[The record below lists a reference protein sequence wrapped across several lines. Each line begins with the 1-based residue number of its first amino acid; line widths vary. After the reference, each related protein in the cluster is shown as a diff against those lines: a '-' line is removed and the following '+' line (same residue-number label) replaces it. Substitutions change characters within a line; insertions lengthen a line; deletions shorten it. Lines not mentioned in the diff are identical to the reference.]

1 VSNPVFLV
9 LKHYYFDAC
18 CIIVLAESARPERV
32 MKYPRWTRPFVE
44 EPAAQHEDPA
54 TKPAST
60 LPWTAAFIIL
70 FTSIGL
76 SCQLVLIIVP
86 SIGTVAN
93 IVLASVWAAIAV
105 LWISWRPRI
114 GSPTRCLGFACVL
127 VAHVTLLLVE
137 ERYRHGFE
145 RTFNLISTLVS
156 ALIVLIELNTPLRD
170 PLMPKDGIS
179 RPGSRP
185 TEELRSPED
194 NLTTW
199 QWMAVTWMA
208 PLIRIGSKRQ
218 LNTSDVW
225 FLPYEF
231 QHLHLHNAFRELR
244 GSVLRRLLYA
254 NWKDLCIL
262 TVLGFAELAADY
274 STPVILQALLKA
286 MGRIAYEKGP
296 AMKVALLM
304 LVVRLADAQVQ
315 VLALWFGRRAYER
328 SRGEMMT
335 MLYEK
340 TLKRKI
346 VGHVP
351 DTQEQQPGDTR
362 HAESNGHA
370 SYEHGGDETDGLLNG
385 NFKKP
390 KAGLGWFKRFR
401 KSLGLSWGKR
411 PAKLEGQQ
419 PASMG
424 KLLNVLR
431 NDCYEV
437 AQRFWEFQTLI
448 FAPFGTIIS
457 AFLVWRLLGWAC
469 LLGIAVVI
477 VAQIVN
483 ALLVKILIR
492 FEVKRRLAT
501 DTKLQRI
508 SQYVEAIRHLRWFGW
523 HSSWLEGIMSARQHE
538 LNLKVVTQLWALLI
552 VFVNQLGSGILPVAA
567 FFAYTALAKQELR
580 VDVAFP
586 ALQLFAML
594 QRRLQQLPNLITVML
609 NAKVAMGRLESF
621 MNEPDKPENPA
632 ADASDQLELQN
643 ASFAWP
649 GTSHTV
655 LRNVNV
661 TFPQGL
667 SLVVGRV
674 GAGKT
679 ALLQGLLGELDL
691 EEGHLVKPAATPIAY
706 CLQTPWLES
715 MSIRD
720 NILFNSPYNDDR
732 YKRTLD
738 ACALTPDLATFTNG
752 DLSPIGENGIGL
764 SGGQKARVA
773 LARAI
778 YSNAPILLL
787 DDPISAL
794 DQQTAEW
801 IVKRC
806 FTGKLVKGRTL
817 VLVTHRTDLCQNI
830 AVQTIEIVDG
840 TARPVQGL
848 YVEQQDELTQI
859 LSSEQRGD
867 AEQKQM
873 EEAAV
878 RDKFEDEEHRA
889 HGGVQLA
896 VYWEYIKAGRLKWW
910 FFLAIFASAF
920 QFLRVAESWYLKEWG
935 EAYNRGMEEFFGAL
949 SFPSN
954 IGMLETPI
962 SSIFKRFPDPS
973 DDVYPWLR
981 GYFGIVALGPVV
993 LVVGQGFMVLITY
1006 VAGKAMFRE
1015 IMLRISNAPFRYY
1028 DVTPVGR
1035 LLNRLTS
1042 DAGTL
1047 DGNIS
1052 NQFTQVIFQ
1061 GIAWVSSVIVFAG
1074 VTPAFLVFSLL
1085 LTGTFVWIFTM
1096 FLPTSQSLR
1105 RLEMV
1110 SLSPLLSNFGALLG
1124 GLTTVR
1130 AFCAQPAFLARVI
1143 SVVDEFQRNDHFYW
1157 SLQGWLMYRFDVLS
1171 SFSTFALTC
1180 LAVYSSLTPGLTAF
1194 VLVAA
1199 QNFVMSTHA
1208 LCRQYGQLQL
1218 DFVSVER
1225 VVELIHLEKEEPG
1238 DTKPPASWPRYGS
1251 DIEFQ
1256 DVTIKYMP
1264 TAPAAVSNFS
1274 LTLAGGKHTAIFGRT
1289 GSGKSTLSLSLLA
1302 TTPLSTGKI
1311 LIDGIDI
1318 SRVEKTTLRSR
1329 ITLLAQDPILFPGS
1343 LRHNLDPQSEHGD
1356 AECLSA
1362 LSLACL
1368 DTTRF
1373 TLNFEV
1379 AAHGNNLSQG
1389 QRQLVSLARALL
1401 RKSAV
1406 VIMDEATASVDLQ
1419 TAEQVYRVVR
1429 EELQSQGSTIVSVAH
1444 RRGAMEGVDATVTL
1458 VGGRVESVE

>member
-1 VSNPVFLV
+1 
-9 LKHYYFDAC
+9 
-18 CIIVLAESARPERV
+18 
-32 MKYPRWTRPFVE
+32 MKTPRWARPFVE
-44 EPAAQHEDPA
+44 EPAIRREHDGIKSRSP
-54 TKPAST
+54 
-60 LPWTAAFIIL
+60 LPWAAAISMVL
-70 FTSIGL
+70 ASAAL
-76 SCQLVLIIVP
+76 ACQLVPYITP
-86 SIGTVAN
+86 TTGTAFN
-93 IVLASVWAAIAV
+93 IVLATLWATTTVGLV
-105 LWISWRPRI
+105 LWHPRT
-114 GSPTRCLGFACVL
+114 GSPIRALAFAGL
-127 VAHVTLLLVE
+127 LTAHVVLLLV
-137 ERYRHGFE
+137 RKQHRRGFE
-145 RTFNLISTLVS
+145 GIFNSVSTTVS
-156 ALIVLIELNTPLRD
+156 ALIFLIQLNLPLRD
-170 PLMPKDGIS
+170 PTLSDDDIA
-179 RPGSRP
+179 RPGREP
-185 TEELRSPED
+185 TVDLRSPED

-199 QWMAVTWMA
+199 QWMSVTWMA
-208 PLIRIGSKRQ
+208 PLIWIGSKRQ
-218 LNTSDVW
+218 LNSKDVW

-231 QHLHLHNAFRELR
+231 QHRHLHDAFRELK
-244 GSVLRRLLYA
+244 GSVLWRLLYA
-254 NWKDLCIL
+254 NWLDLYIL
-262 TVLGFAELAADY
+262 TMLGFAELAADY

-286 MGRIAYEKGP
+286 MDRIAFDRGP
-296 AMKVALLM
+296 AMKIALLM

-346 VGHVP
+346 VGHVSEK
-351 DTQEQQPGDTR
+351 THEGLQ
-362 HAESNGHA
+362 NGHA
-370 SYEHGGDETDGLLNG
+370 SANGQANEAPDAAETDELLNG
-385 NFKKP
+385 MP
-390 KAGLGWFKRFR
+390 KSTDSPPASALSKFWKRLGGIFQRQTPVE
-401 KSLGLSWGKR
+401 SQ
-411 PAKLEGQQ
+411 AQQ

-431 NDCYEV
+431 NDVYEV

-457 AFLVWRLLGWAC
+457 AVLVWRLLGWAC

-477 VAQIVN
+477 VAQIIN

-492 FEVKRRLAT
+492 REVKRRLAT

-508 SQYVEAIRHLRWFGW
+508 SQYVEAIRHLRWYGW
-523 HSSWLEGIMSARQHE
+523 HPSWLEGIMSARQHE
-538 LNLKVVTQLWALLI
+538 LNLKIVTQLWTLAI
-552 VFVNQLGSGILPVAA
+552 VFVNQLGSGVLPVAA

-580 VDVAFP
+580 VDIAFP
-586 ALQLFAML
+586 ALQLFSML
-594 QRRLQQLPNLITVML
+594 QKRLQQLPNLITVML
-609 NAKVAMGRLESF
+609 NAKVAMDRLESF

-632 ADASDQLELQN
+632 ADASDQLELRD

-649 GTSHTV
+649 GASNTV
-655 LRNVNV
+655 LRNVNIS
-661 TFPQGL
+661 FPQGL
-667 SLVVGRV
+667 SMVVGRV

-691 EEGHLVKPAATPIAY
+691 EAGHLVKPADTPIAY

-715 MSIRD
+715 MSIRE
-720 NILFNSPYNDDR
+720 NILFNSPYDDDR

-738 ACALTPDLATFTNG
+738 ACALTPDLATFPHG
-752 DLSPIGENGIGL
+752 DLSAIGENGIGL

-778 YSNAPILLL
+778 YSHATILLL

-806 FTGKLVKGRTL
+806 FTGKLVEGRTI
-817 VLVTHRTDLCQNI
+817 VLVTHRTDLCQYI

-840 TARPVQGL
+840 TARPVRGT
-848 YVEQQDELTQI
+848 YVEDHTDLYQVLSGDQRPEDE
-859 LSSEQRGD
+859 R
-867 AEQKQM
+867 KQM

-896 VYWEYIKAGRLKWW
+896 VYWEYIKAGQLKWW
-910 FFLAIFASAF
+910 LFLAVFAAAF
-920 QFLRVAESWYLKEWG
+920 QFLKVAESWFLKEWG
-935 EAYNRGMEEFFGAL
+935 EAYSRGKEELFGML

-954 IGMLETPI
+954 VGVLETPI

-973 DDVYPWLR
+973 DDVYPWLE

-1028 DVTPVGR
+1028 DVTPIGR

-1052 NQFTQVIFQ
+1052 SQFTQVIFQ
-1061 GIAWVSSVIVFAG
+1061 GIAWLSAVFVFAG
-1074 VTPAFLVFSLL
+1074 VTPAFLVFSLI

-1143 SVVDEFQRNDHFYW
+1143 SVVDEFQKNDHFYW
-1157 SLQGWLMYRFDVLS
+1157 SLQGWLMWRFDVLS

-1199 QNFVMSTHA
+1199 QNFVTSTHA

-1225 VVELIHLEKEEPG
+1225 VVELIHLETEEPG
-1238 DTKPPASWPRYGS
+1238 DIKPPASWPKYGS
-1251 DIEFQ
+1251 EIEFQ
-1256 DVTIKYMP
+1256 DVTIRYTP
-1264 TAPAAVSNFS
+1264 TAAPAVSNVS
-1274 LTLAGGKHTAIFGRT
+1274 LTLKGGRHTAIVGRT

-1302 TTPLSTGKI
+1302 TTPLASGKI
-1311 LIDGIDI
+1311 VVDGIDI
-1318 SRVEKTTLRSR
+1318 ARVDKTTLRSR
-1329 ITLLAQDPILFPGS
+1329 VTFLAQDPILFPGS
-1343 LRHNLDPQSEHGD
+1343 LRHNLDPQSEHSD
-1356 AECLSA
+1356 AECVSA

-1368 DTTRF
+1368 DTSKF
-1373 TLNFEV
+1373 TLDFEV
-1379 AAHGNNLSQG
+1379 AAHGHNLSQG

-1406 VIMDEATASVDLQ
+1406 VIMDEATASVDLE

-1429 EELQSQGSTIVSVAH
+1429 DELQKNGSTVVSVAH

-1458 VGGRVESVE
+1458 VGGRVDSLDGDVR